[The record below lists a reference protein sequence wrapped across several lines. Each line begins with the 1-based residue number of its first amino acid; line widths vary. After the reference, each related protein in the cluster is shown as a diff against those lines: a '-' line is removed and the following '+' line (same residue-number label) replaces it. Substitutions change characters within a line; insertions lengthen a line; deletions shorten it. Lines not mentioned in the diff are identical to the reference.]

1 MITIA
6 VFASATATV
15 GKIKDGDTGA
25 TGPKGARGAKG
36 AKGADGSS
44 LYMWVKYADTPTTG
58 MSDSPDGKTY
68 MGIAYNK
75 PSATASTNYS
85 DYTWIKVVN

>member
-1 MITIA
+1 MIKIA

-15 GKIKDGDTGA
+15 GKIKDGT
-25 TGPKGARGAKG
+25 
-36 AKGADGSS
+36 S

-75 PSATASTNYS
+75 SSATASTNYS
-85 DYTWIKVVN
+85 DYTWIKVAN

>member
-1 MITIA
+1 MIKIA
-6 VFASATATV
+6 VFASATATD
-15 GKIKDGDTGA
+15 GKIKDGT
-25 TGPKGARGAKG
+25 
-36 AKGADGSS
+36 S

-75 PSATASTNYS
+75 SSATASTKYS
-85 DYTWIKVVN
+85 DYTWIKVVS

>member
-1 MITIA
+1 MIKIS

-15 GKIKDGDTGA
+15 GKIKDGT
-25 TGPKGARGAKG
+25 
-36 AKGADGSS
+36 S

-58 MSDSPDGKTY
+58 MSDNPDGKTY

-75 PSATASTNYS
+75 PSATASKTYS
-85 DYTWIKVVN
+85 DYTWIKVVS

>member
-1 MITIA
+1 MIIIA

-25 TGPKGARGAKG
+25 TGPKGATG

-85 DYTWIKVVN
+85 DYTWIKVVS

>member
-1 MITIA
+1 MIKIA

-15 GKIKDGDTGA
+15 GKIKDGT
-25 TGPKGARGAKG
+25 
-36 AKGADGSS
+36 S

-58 MSDSPDGKTY
+58 MSDSPEGKTY

-75 PSATASTNYS
+75 PSTTASKTYS

>member
-25 TGPKGARGAKG
+25 TGPKGARG

-75 PSATASTNYS
+75 SSATASKNYS

>member
-25 TGPKGARGAKG
+25 TGPKGAR
-36 AKGADGSS
+36 GADGSS

-75 PSATASTNYS
+75 SSATASKNYS

>member
-1 MITIA
+1 MIKIA

-25 TGPKGARGAKG
+25 TGPKGARG

-75 PSATASTNYS
+75 SSATASTKYS

>member
-15 GKIKDGDTGA
+15 GKIKDGA
-25 TGPKGARGAKG
+25 TGPKGARG

-85 DYTWIKVVN
+85 DYTWIKVVS

>member
-1 MITIA
+1 MIKIA

-15 GKIKDGDTGA
+15 GKINDGT
-25 TGPKGARGAKG
+25 
-36 AKGADGSS
+36 S

-75 PSATASTNYS
+75 SSATASTKYS

>member
-36 AKGADGSS
+36 ADGSS

-58 MSDSPDGKTY
+58 MSDNPDGKTY

-75 PSATASTNYS
+75 PSANASTTYS
-85 DYTWIKVVN
+85 DYTWIKVVS

>member
-1 MITIA
+1 MIKIA

-15 GKIKDGDTGA
+15 GKIKDGN
-25 TGPKGARGAKG
+25 
-36 AKGADGSS
+36 S

-75 PSATASTNYS
+75 SSATASTKYS
-85 DYTWIKVVN
+85 DYTWIKVVS

>member
-1 MITIA
+1 MIKIA

-25 TGPKGARGAKG
+25 TGPKGATG

-75 PSATASTNYS
+75 PLATASTNYS
-85 DYTWIKVVN
+85 DYTWIKVVS